1 MPPVQMTGMASG
13 LDTKAIVESML
24 EIDKAKVDRVNQ
36 NKQVLEWKQEMYRE
50 MITSVR
56 DFTKKY
62 FDPINKD
69 SYIMGSTSLSGIKAT
84 ASVDS
89 MVANV
94 LAANGAKAGNY
105 ELKVNQLAKPAK
117 FSGTNSINQTT
128 IKGDLKIPIVVG
140 EDNDDITINGK
151 TINIEKKSFKDSSEL
166 VKEINS
172 KIQKSEDLKD
182 KVEVKVNSD
191 GKLEVI
197 GKVLVDDS
205 NKNMKITVDGKEYS
219 LELSSKSYT
228 DKDLVN
234 EIESKLKKAMSDAGD
249 KFDNSKIKIK
259 VENGQVVFEGA
270 TSENNFKFEQP
281 TVSMEGSTSS
291 GSNLLEYSKGFV
303 SGKNSEL
310 VISVRG
316 QNPVII
322 DLSDVDTTKSNEEI
336 LNQIS
341 KKVNDSS
348 TSVKSE
354 IIDGKLVFK
363 SNSKEQIIISG
374 NAASSIGVGNSLDI
388 SLDIAKEKMS
398 NLITFDDENNK
409 KVEFKINGQTFKY
422 DFNSNEDNDD
432 VKGAKNL
439 TIKQIFSDISSKAG
453 VNISY
458 NSISRS
464 FSIESKSGGSEI
476 KLEGSDTNGKFLE
489 SLFGVGNISANGTNA
504 IVEFS
509 DDEGNSNTFEFPSNN
524 FNLSGLNFDIKSMPT
539 EPIKVSVS
547 SDTDKTVELMK
558 EFVEDYNKII
568 DDLSTKTKERK
579 NSKYKPLTEAQK
591 EEMSEKEIELWE
603 KKAKEG
609 ILGNESEIEDFLYQL
624 RNAIFTPIKDLNVN
638 LKDLGFDTSKDY
650 REGGKIQFDVEKFR
664 TALAND
670 PQLVSDVFTKTSN
683 SGHEIYDPNL
693 TADQRKAK
701 NADQGIFRRINDV
714 LNDFTRTTRNKEGKK
729 GIFIEIAGIKGDS
742 TLNENV
748 ISRSMQEYEKKI
760 NSLNDLISRR
770 EERYYKQFVR
780 METALSKLQAQ
791 SGMFMQN

>member
-1 MPPVQMTGMASG
+1 MPPIQMTGMASG

-36 NKQVLEWKQEMYRE
+36 NKQLLEWKQEMYRE

-69 SYIMGSTSLSGIKAT
+69 SYIMGSTSLSGIKAS

-89 MVANV
+89 MIANV
-94 LAANGAKAGNY
+94 TAANGAKTGNY

-117 FSGTNSINQTT
+117 FNGTNSINQMT
-128 IKGDLKIPIVVG
+128 IKGDLKIPIVIN
-140 EDNDDITINGK
+140 EDNNQITINGK

-172 KIQKSEDLKD
+172 KIQGNEDLKD
-182 KVEVKVNSD
+182 KVSVKINSD
-191 GKLEVI
+191 GKFEVVP
-197 GKVLVDDS
+197 KVVVDDS
-205 NKNMKITVDGKEYS
+205 NKNMKVNVNGKEYS

-228 DKDLVN
+228 QEDFIN
-234 EIESKLKKAMSDAGD
+234 EIENKLKKAMSDAGD
-249 KFDNSKIKIK
+249 KFDDSKIKIK
-259 VENGQVVFEGA
+259 VENGNLVFEGA
-270 TSENNFKFEQP
+270 TSTNDFKFEQP
-281 TVSMEGSTSS
+281 IVSINGSKSS
-291 GSNLLEYSKGFV
+291 SSNFLEYSKGFV
-303 SGKNSEL
+303 SGQNSEL

-316 QNPVII
+316 QEATII
-322 DLSDVDTTKSNEEI
+322 DLSGVDTSKSNEEI
-336 LNQIS
+336 LKQIS
-341 KKVNDSS
+341 QKINDGS
-348 TSVKSE
+348 TTVKSE

-374 NAASSIGVGNSLDI
+374 NAASSIGIGNSLDM

-398 NLITFDDENNK
+398 NLITFDNNDNK

-422 DFNSNEDNDD
+422 DFNSNEDNDNF
-432 VKGAKNL
+432 KGAKDL
-439 TIKQIFSDISSKAG
+439 TIKQIFSDISSKSG

-464 FSIESKSGGSEI
+464 FSIESKSDGSEI

-489 SLFGVGNISANGTNA
+489 SLFGTGNISAKGVNA

-524 FNLSGLNFDIKSMPT
+524 FNLSGLNFDIKSMPK
-539 EPIKVSVS
+539 EPIKISVF

-568 DDLSTKTKERK
+568 DDLNTKTKERK

-609 ILGNESEIEDFLYQL
+609 MLGNESEIEDFVYQL

-664 TALAND
+664 SALTND

-693 TADQRKAK
+693 TAEQRKAK
-701 NADQGIFRRINDV
+701 NADQGIFRRINDI

-748 ISRSMQEYEKKI
+748 ISKSMQEYEKKI
-760 NSLNDLISRR
+760 NLLNDLISRR